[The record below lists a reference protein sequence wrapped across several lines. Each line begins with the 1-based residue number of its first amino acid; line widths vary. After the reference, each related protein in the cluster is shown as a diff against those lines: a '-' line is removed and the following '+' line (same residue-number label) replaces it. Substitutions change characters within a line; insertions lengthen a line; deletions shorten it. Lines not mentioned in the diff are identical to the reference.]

1 MCWMRATLCWPLG
14 LSLLLLTPKKPEIL
28 MECCEIKDKAVKY
41 YLDIKKKKKIIQ
53 DVILMKKPRND
64 IDTYDILRYLRRYR
78 NQEKA

>member
-1 MCWMRATLCWPLG
+1 
-14 LSLLLLTPKKPEIL
+14 

-41 YLDIKKKKKIIQ
+41 YLDIRKKEKIIQ